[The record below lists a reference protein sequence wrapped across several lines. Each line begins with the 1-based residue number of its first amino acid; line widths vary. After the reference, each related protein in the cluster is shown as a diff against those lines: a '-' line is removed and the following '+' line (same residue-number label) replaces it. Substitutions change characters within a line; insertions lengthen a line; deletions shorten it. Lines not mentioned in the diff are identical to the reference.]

1 MRNYKEMA
9 KAMREETLKYRN
21 GVLEVPV
28 ELWEEIADALEKK
41 PQGGPILELI
51 YNVVAEQGIEI
62 RMERDR
68 SGGMMVKVRKDGTQ
82 MDFVFEPEPMLVIT
96 AEEDF
101 FWRLRRAREQ
111 LLENVRRRELYH
123 GQTIGADTEA

>member
-9 KAMREETLKYRN
+9 KAMREAELKYKN
-21 GVLEVPV
+21 GVLEVSV

-51 YNVVAEQGIEI
+51 YNAVAEQGIEI

-68 SGGMMVKVRKDGTQ
+68 SGGMMVKVRKAGTQ

-101 FWRLRRAREQ
+101 FWRLRRAWEQ

-123 GQTIGADTEA
+123 VCND